1 MSSDDRIL
9 VREGGNSWL
18 IARTDRDDA
27 DRDSVI
33 EGAGQIL
40 ARWLNGPSPMGYRGI
55 FQVLHRSAAGA
66 RLVIGAARPVL
77 ITIGRDASIA
87 PPGDPEL
94 GVSAI
99 DREVLRMNARAPG
112 LGEGPGWFVRADFE
126 WLASDTRLPWPYHA
140 AAVLGTESLNDR
152 GLDWLLVSACQ
163 PPFHERA
170 SRRASV
176 MP

>member
-1 MSSDDRIL
+1 MSTDDRIL

-33 EGAGQIL
+33 EGAGQVL

-77 ITIGRDASIA
+77 ITIGRDEEIA
-87 PPGDPEL
+87 PPGDPAL

-99 DREVLRMNARAPG
+99 ERSVLRSG
-112 LGEGPGWFVRADFE
+112 TGWFVRADFE
-126 WLASDTRLPWPYHA
+126 WLASDTKIPWPYHA
-140 AAVLGTESLNDR
+140 AAVLGTESLNDH
-152 GLDWLLVSACQ
+152 GLDWLLVSACP

-170 SRRASV
+170 SRRSSV